1 MWPVY
6 QLSILCLTD
15 SYSHSPRNFFHIDN
29 HRHWCQI
36 FQSKP
41 FYNWQNGIK
50 WRCYVFCSAHS
61 SLSTT
66 GCNLVRF
73 DHSHIGRPYQTWNF
87 SQLFLLLE
95 FTHFLFFSA
104 PFTEYPCSSFRVI
117 FCSLG
122 EKFWDSEIFKS
133 EFSLSYI
140 YTVAAQIIGCV
151 YVWGGGGGVFGC
163 VLSIHISILAFQ
175 PRHWHHLMGGKS
187 VYYLLLSCILF
198 SIHHDLFYQCI
209 WNYAVLKSNKCVLSN
224 LLMHNHIYTLS
235 KTPTL

>member
-1 MWPVY
+1 MQKKFWMNSRSFKKKSCWKWRWTIWIGHILVQEDSYVVQKMWPVY

-15 SYSHSPRNFFHIDN
+15 SYNHSPRNFFHIHN

-50 WRCYVFCSAHS
+50 WRCYVFCSTHS

-73 DHSHIGRPYQTWNF
+73 DHSQIGRPYQTWNF

-104 PFTEYPCSSFRVI
+104 PFTEYPCSSFRVF

-122 EKFWDSEIFKS
+122 GNFWDSEIF
-133 EFSLSYI
+133 
-140 YTVAAQIIGCV
+140 
-151 YVWGGGGGVFGC
+151 
-163 VLSIHISILAFQ
+163 
-175 PRHWHHLMGGKS
+175 
-187 VYYLLLSCILF
+187 
-198 SIHHDLFYQCI
+198 
-209 WNYAVLKSNKCVLSN
+209 
-224 LLMHNHIYTLS
+224 
-235 KTPTL
+235 